1 MTNRGKNRHAYR
13 SLIQDMIQDIAPHKM
28 YNQFRPGMV
37 PDADSPVFL
46 FADEKRKHFMA
57 HVSDGRMRY
66 PLYREMPE
74 GLTYIYLF
82 SIDEDEY
89 FLGLAGAGSDN
100 YVFKDLEPVGVRELR
115 PKYYHG
121 DEDRHVIFAAYTASQ
136 LAGWYRDNRYCGTC
150 AHMTVPS
157 EKERAL
163 VCPGCG
169 RTIYPRILPAVI
181 IGVTDGDRILMT
193 KYADRGISFY
203 ALVAGFNEVGE
214 TLEETVR
221 REVMEEVGLRV
232 RNIRYYKSQPWGIV
246 DDLLAGFYCDVD
258 GSTQITL
265 DRNELKEA
273 VWVNREDVEGQP
285 HDLSLT
291 NEMMIVFRDG
301 KEPLGYRYSH

>member
-1 MTNRGKNRHAYR
+1 
-13 SLIQDMIQDIAPHKM
+13 MIQDIAPRKFD
-28 YNQFRPGMV
+28 NQYRNGAV
-37 PDADSPVFL
+37 PKEDSPIIF
-46 FADEKRKHFMA
+46 FEKDRMEKIMA

-82 SIDEDEY
+82 SIDDDEY
-89 FLGLAGAGSDN
+89 FLGLSGGKADSSL
-100 YVFKDLEPVGVRELR
+100 FTDLEPVGVRELR

-121 DEDRHVIFAAYTASQ
+121 DEDRHVIY
-136 LAGWYRDNRYCGTC
+136 
-150 AHMTVPS
+150 MTVPS

-193 KYADRGISFY
+193 KYANRGISFY
-203 ALVAGFNEVGE
+203 ALVAGFNEIGE
-214 TLEETVR
+214 TLEETVS
-221 REVMEEVGLRV
+221 REVMEEVGLKV
-232 RNIRYYKSQPWGIV
+232 KNIRYYKSQPWGIV
-246 DDLLAGFYCDVD
+246 DDLLAGFYCDID
-258 GSTQITL
+258 GDTQITL
-265 DRNELKEA
+265 DKNELKEA

-291 NEMMIVFRDG
+291 NEMMIVFREG
-301 KEPLGYRYSH
+301 KEPLGYRYSR